1 MARPTGLGKGLDA
14 LIPGRDLRK
23 PGRDGGDSGG
33 GTSNNGSGLRNIDIE
48 AIDPN
53 PNQPRVH
60 FDEDA
65 LKELADSIRVIG
77 VLQPI
82 LVRPTPEKSKAFEII
97 AGERRWRASK
107 IANLKLIPAIV
118 RETDDLLSV
127 EQALVENL
135 HRQDL
140 TPLEE
145 AAAYKQL
152 LDDFSMTHEQVAEK
166 VGKSRSVIT
175 NSLRLL
181 ALAPSILQLL
191 ADGRLSGGHARAL
204 LSLTDRPT
212 QEKLARQCVEE
223 SWTVRNI
230 EEAVRQSLGRDVR
243 SVKSDKKSGGTSDKN
258 SNNKI
263 RSVTLPPPG
272 IVELEKLLSEHLATN
287 VSVTAA
293 NGRGKVV
300 IEFAD
305 LNNDG
310 MKDLVL
316 SHLDSDRLEREEP
329 WSISVRLNVDGVFQ
343 PAVTQTLLGNDFWP
357 LRSQY
362 VTGDFNGDGYTDL
375 LSISGGQS
383 VVTLLNKGTGLE
395 LQAGPSDS
403 VLEGRVGKD
412 SLLGGLGRDRLRGA
426 AGSEKLDGGDGL
438 DTAV

>member
-1 MARPTGLGKGLDA
+1 VARPTGLGKGLDA
-14 LIPGRDLRK
+14 LIPGRDSRK
-23 PGRDGGDSGG
+23 FGREGGDSGG
-33 GTSNNGSGLRNIDIE
+33 GTSNNGSGLRNIDVEQIE
-48 AIDPN
+48 PN

-204 LSLTDRPT
+204 LALTDRPT

-230 EEAVRQSLGRDVR
+230 EQAVRQSLGRDLR
-243 SVKSDKKSGGTSDKN
+243 STKSDKKSVGASDKN

-263 RSVTLPPPG
+263 RTAALPPPG
-272 IVELEKLLSEHLATN
+272 MVELEKLLGEHLATN
-287 VSVTAA
+287 VSVTAT

-305 LNNDG
+305 LND
-310 MKDLVL
+310 
-316 SHLDSDRLEREEP
+316 LERIYRAMTE
-329 WSISVRLNVDGVFQ
+329 G
-343 PAVTQTLLGNDFWP
+343 PAV
-357 LRSQY
+357 
-362 VTGDFNGDGYTDL
+362 
-375 LSISGGQS
+375 
-383 VVTLLNKGTGLE
+383 
-395 LQAGPSDS
+395 
-403 VLEGRVGKD
+403 
-412 SLLGGLGRDRLRGA
+412 
-426 AGSEKLDGGDGL
+426 
-438 DTAV
+438 

>member
-1 MARPTGLGKGLDA
+1 VARPTGLGKGLDA
-14 LIPGRDLRK
+14 LIPGRDSRK

-33 GTSNNGSGLRNIDIE
+33 GISNNGVGLRNIDVEQIE
-48 AIDPN
+48 PN

-60 FDEDA
+60 FDEDT

-82 LVRPTPEKSKAFEII
+82 LVRPTPEKSKPFEII

-204 LSLTDRPT
+204 LALTDRPT

-223 SWTVRNI
+223 SWTVRNV

-243 SVKSDKKSGGTSDKN
+243 SIKSDKKPVGTNDKN

-287 VSVTAA
+287 VSVTAT
-293 NGRGKVV
+293 NGRGKVL

-305 LNNDG
+305 LND
-310 MKDLVL
+310 
-316 SHLDSDRLEREEP
+316 LERIYRAMTE
-329 WSISVRLNVDGVFQ
+329 G
-343 PAVTQTLLGNDFWP
+343 PAV
-357 LRSQY
+357 
-362 VTGDFNGDGYTDL
+362 
-375 LSISGGQS
+375 
-383 VVTLLNKGTGLE
+383 
-395 LQAGPSDS
+395 
-403 VLEGRVGKD
+403 
-412 SLLGGLGRDRLRGA
+412 
-426 AGSEKLDGGDGL
+426 
-438 DTAV
+438 

>member
-1 MARPTGLGKGLDA
+1 MARQTGLGKGLDA
-14 LIPGRDLRK
+14 LIPG
-23 PGRDGGDSGG
+23 GDSRKANREGG
-33 GTSNNGSGLRNIDIE
+33 GGSSNDGSGLRNIDIDS
-48 AIDPN
+48 IDPN

-82 LVRPTPEKSKAFEII
+82 LVRPTPDKRKAFEII

-166 VGKSRSVIT
+166 VGKSRSVIS

-204 LSLTDRPT
+204 LALSDRQI

-243 SVKSDKKSGGTSDKN
+243 PSKSDKKPAGSSEKN
-258 SNNKI
+258 SKDNF
-263 RSVTLPPPG
+263 RSATLPPPG
-272 IVELEKLLSEHLATN
+272 IVELEKLLSEHLSTN
-287 VSVTAA
+287 VSVALA
-293 NGRGKVV
+293 NGKGKVV

-305 LNNDG
+305 LND
-310 MKDLVL
+310 
-316 SHLDSDRLEREEP
+316 LERIYRAMTE
-329 WSISVRLNVDGVFQ
+329 G
-343 PAVTQTLLGNDFWP
+343 PAV
-357 LRSQY
+357 
-362 VTGDFNGDGYTDL
+362 
-375 LSISGGQS
+375 
-383 VVTLLNKGTGLE
+383 
-395 LQAGPSDS
+395 
-403 VLEGRVGKD
+403 
-412 SLLGGLGRDRLRGA
+412 
-426 AGSEKLDGGDGL
+426 
-438 DTAV
+438 

>member
-14 LIPGRDLRK
+14 LIPGRDSRK
-23 PGRDGGDSGG
+23 PSREGGDNGG
-33 GTSNNGSGLRNIDIE
+33 GTSNSGLGLRSIDVEQIV
-48 AIDPN
+48 PN

-82 LVRPTPEKSKAFEII
+82 LVRPTPDKAKAFEII

-181 ALAPSILQLL
+181 ALPPSILQLL

-204 LSLTDRPT
+204 LALTDRPT

-230 EEAVRQSLGRDVR
+230 EQAIRQSLGRDVR
-243 SVKSDKKSGGTSDKN
+243 SIKSDKKPVGTNEKN
-258 SNNKI
+258 SSTKI
-263 RSVTLPPPG
+263 RTVALPPPG
-272 IVELEKLLSEHLATN
+272 IVELEKLLGEHLATN
-287 VSVTAA
+287 VSVTAT

-305 LNNDG
+305 LND
-310 MKDLVL
+310 
-316 SHLDSDRLEREEP
+316 LERIYRAMTE
-329 WSISVRLNVDGVFQ
+329 G
-343 PAVTQTLLGNDFWP
+343 PAV
-357 LRSQY
+357 
-362 VTGDFNGDGYTDL
+362 
-375 LSISGGQS
+375 
-383 VVTLLNKGTGLE
+383 
-395 LQAGPSDS
+395 
-403 VLEGRVGKD
+403 
-412 SLLGGLGRDRLRGA
+412 
-426 AGSEKLDGGDGL
+426 
-438 DTAV
+438 